1 MKKVQK
7 AAVSIVFAFVATMFS
22 IIALLMTN
30 GTLAW
35 FSAERIVQAE
45 GFGVKIADVNN
56 ISVTLKSYPVS
67 KINQTTNAYTFDNSI
82 EAYDLPT
89 HDPNAISYLDRQKA
103 LVIELTIIA
112 KEAQTVDI
120 RLFASSSLDTA
131 NGIIVENA
139 SYVNNY
145 ISNCI
150 KIRNS
155 SLSATSNTDVIPEAD
170 SASKKHVVISNNSL
184 VKTAEIPLLTE
195 TVPAGTSKYYFV
207 IEYDS
212 ELLAHI
218 SKTMFNLHQDKYRVN
233 YLNDIDFVIY

>member
-7 AAVSIVFAFVATMFS
+7 AAVSIVFTFVATMFS

-45 GFGVKIADVNN
+45 GFGVKIADANN
-56 ISVTLKSYPVS
+56 ISATLKSHPVS
-67 KINQTTNAYTFDNSI
+67 KINQTTNAYTFDNSL

-112 KEAQTVDI
+112 KEAQTLDI

-131 NGIIVENA
+131 HGIIVENA
-139 SYVNNY
+139 SSVNY
-145 ISNCI
+145 IRNCI

-212 ELLAHI
+212 ELLEYI